1 MRRGVALPVWLDLVE
16 SLVDEEAL
24 RKTRADSQSSFQGI
38 FWLLVKRDTQDAN
51 RTHRVRCCDVVAP
64 LAVFA

>member
-16 SLVDEEAL
+16 SLVDDEVL
-24 RKTRADSQSSFQGI
+24 RRTRADSQSSFQGI

-51 RTHRVRCCDVVAP
+51 RTDRVSCCNDVEPIAVVA
-64 LAVFA
+64 